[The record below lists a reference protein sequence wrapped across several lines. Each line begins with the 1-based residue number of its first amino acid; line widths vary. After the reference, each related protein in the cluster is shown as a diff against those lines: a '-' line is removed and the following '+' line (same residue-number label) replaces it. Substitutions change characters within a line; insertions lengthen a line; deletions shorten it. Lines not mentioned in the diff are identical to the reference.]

1 MKDITVDEIMD
12 IIWVNIELPDNIR
25 RYIQEDLDK
34 LFKTK
39 KIQK

>member
-12 IIWVNIELPDNIR
+12 IIWKNTELLESDLYYIR
-25 RYIQEDLDK
+25 EDLEE

-39 KIQK
+39 EI